1 MLCLGLGLPLV
12 KAAVNENILSE
23 HPRHDYLNVGDI
35 DQLENDLR
43 QALGGLESYSFSRSW
58 WKWDRLRQRYVDG
71 GRRDKNAIRILR
83 AVFRGLTLDWYA
95 RCEKRDEGDL
105 FYIFFMQIP
114 FRQKTLISISAI
126 RWRRAIPQVVL
137 KCVLTVSTGG
147 CD

>member
-1 MLCLGLGLPLV
+1 MLCLGLGLPLA

-83 AVFRGLTLDWYA
+83 AVFRGLSLDWYA
-95 RCEKRDEGDL
+95 RCEKRGEGDL
-105 FYIFFMQIP
+105 F
-114 FRQKTLISISAI
+114 
-126 RWRRAIPQVVL
+126 
-137 KCVLTVSTGG
+137 
-147 CD
+147 